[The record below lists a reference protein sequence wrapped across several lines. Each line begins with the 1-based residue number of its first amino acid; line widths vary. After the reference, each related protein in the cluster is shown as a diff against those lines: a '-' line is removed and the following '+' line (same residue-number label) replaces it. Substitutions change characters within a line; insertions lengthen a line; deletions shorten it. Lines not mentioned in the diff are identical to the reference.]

1 MIRRL
6 ALSLAAV
13 LVALASNA
21 HAQAAADFQK
31 ILDTYSK
38 ALDSNDVETLVGLY
52 ASNGVLVREDKPPA
66 IGKEALRAAYK
77 DTFATL
83 KAALAFK
90 VQDAEQSGELGWAR
104 SVATGKVKVLATG
117 KETSDSYNELIVF
130 RREGGAWKIRTY
142 FYASSK

>member
-1 MIRRL
+1 MIRRV
-6 ALSLAAV
+6 LSLAAV
-13 LVALASNA
+13 LVALAGSA

-52 ASNGVLVREDKPPA
+52 ATNGVLVREDKPPA

-77 DTFATL
+77 DIFATL
-83 KAALAFK
+83 KAALSFK
-90 VQDAEQSGELGWAR
+90 VQDAEQSGDLGWTR

-117 KETSDSYNELIVF
+117 KELSDSYNELIVF

>member
-1 MIRRL
+1 MIRRRV
-6 ALSLAAV
+6 LSLAAV
-13 LVALASNA
+13 LVALAGSA

-52 ASNGVLVREDKPPA
+52 ATNGVLVREDKPPA

-83 KAALAFK
+83 KVALAFK
-90 VQDAEQSGELGWAR
+90 MQEAEQSGDLGWVR

-117 KETSDSYNELIVF
+117 KEISDSYNELIVF
-130 RREGGAWKIRTY
+130 RQEGGAWKIRTY